1 MHAECA
7 IPPIK
12 NCHAIKLL
20 YCCNHCFLVSFIAA
34 INHKTAAENWATH
47 IESVE
52 SANVSTGF
60 TNGGTEP
67 TKGSWD
73 VVELTVKG
81 DGKCGV
87 GKN

>member
-34 INHKTAAENWATH
+34 INHKTAAENWPAHVKT
-47 IESVE
+47 IKG
-52 SANVSTGF
+52 ANIAARL
-60 TNGGTEP
+60 TNGGAQP
-67 TKGSWD
+67 TKGAWD
-73 VVELTVKG
+73 IVELTVES
-81 DGKCGV
+81 D
-87 GKN
+87 